1 MHCLTEIENVLNK
14 FIIEKREESKEENDD
29 KDIPVVF
36 VSVLECIFFY
46 QKTSITFKLC
56 CSQDD
61 NGVQNNNQTS
71 VLTEYG
77 FFD

>member
-36 VSVLECIFFY
+36 VSVLECIFFTKKR
-46 QKTSITFKLC
+46 Q
-56 CSQDD
+56 
-61 NGVQNNNQTS
+61 
-71 VLTEYG
+71 
-77 FFD
+77 